1 MICKSCNQEITKKR
15 TSRQN
20 SALHLF
26 FTQLSNILVE
36 SGLDVRT
43 TLKSDFD
50 IPFSPELVKELIW
63 RPVMKA
69 YKKKN
74 STTKLS
80 TKDIDQIYDIINRE
94 LGTKHGLDIPP
105 FPSIELLI
113 EDYGNQNHKTL

>member
-1 MICKSCNQEITKKR
+1 MTKCKACNQEITKKR
-15 TSRQN
+15 TSQQN
-20 SALHLF
+20 RALHLSF
-26 FTQLSNILVE
+26 SQLASVLVE
-36 SGLDVRT
+36 AGLDVRT
-43 TLKSDFD
+43 TLKSDFEL
-50 IPFSPELVKELIW
+50 PWSPELVKELLY

-94 LGTKHGLDIPP
+94 LGTKFGLEIPP

-113 EDYGNQNHKTL
+113 EEENKI